1 MNIYL
6 NGQQNRTG
14 TDGTIEP
21 AYFAN
26 ILRGT
31 SSEMSNEELQAYI
44 KAIVG
49 DDVPASAMT
58 SASAFEEWLHTKGW
72 TLKDLSAVIMS
83 GGAAITS
90 PITATRTVGGVSSG
104 KTYDTGTLIEVIIK
118 DILSPRDNPA
128 LTAPSVT
135 LTCNKAKLQ
144 EIGTSLTAT
153 FTATFSRGSI
163 SPAYGTSGYRS
174 GAATSYKLNSG
185 ATQSSNTFTNITVN
199 ETNKTFTT
207 TVAYAAGEQPKDSS
221 GNNYSSA
228 LPAGTVTS
236 QPFEFEFVNALYADL
251 DCDGTIEK
259 LPLISKADKETIL
272 SFGYAAEDKP
282 ETFDIPETLT
292 GIQILVENPFSQ
304 TWDDCS
310 SDFRS
315 ETVVKQDA
323 AGRNVNYTRYIFDLG
338 YNVGP
343 KDLKIKWD

>member
-26 ILRGT
+26 MLRGAA
-31 SSEMSNEELQAYI
+31 SEMSNEELQAYI

-49 DDVPASAMT
+49 DDVPTSAMT
-58 SASAFEEWLHTKGW
+58 SASAFESWLHTKGW

-83 GGAAITS
+83 GGAAITA
-90 PITATRTVGGVSSG
+90 PLTATRTVGGVNSG
-104 KTYDTGTLIEVIIK
+104 KYYETGTMIEQIIR
-118 DILSPRDNPA
+118 DILNPVDGPT

-144 EIGTSLTAT
+144 EVGTTLTAT

-185 ATQSSNTFTNITVN
+185 ATQTSNTFTNVTVS
-199 ETNKTFTT
+199 ETNKTFTA

-221 GNNYSSA
+221 GANYSSP
-228 LPAGTVTS
+228 LPAGSVTS

-251 DCDGTIEK
+251 NCDGTIEK
-259 LPLISKADKETIL
+259 LPLVSKADKEFI
-272 SFGYAAEDKP
+272 FAFEAATEDHP
-282 ETFDIPETLT
+282 EQFEVPSTL
-292 GIQILVENPFSQ
+292 GSIEILVFNIFTNAWQ
-304 TWDDCS
+304 DCS
-310 SDFRS
+310 STFDG
-315 ETVVKQDA
+315 ETITKQDA
-323 AGRNVNYTRYIFDLG
+323 AGRNVTYTRYTCNLG
-338 YNVGP
+338 YDMGP
-343 KDLKIKWD
+343 REIKIAWN